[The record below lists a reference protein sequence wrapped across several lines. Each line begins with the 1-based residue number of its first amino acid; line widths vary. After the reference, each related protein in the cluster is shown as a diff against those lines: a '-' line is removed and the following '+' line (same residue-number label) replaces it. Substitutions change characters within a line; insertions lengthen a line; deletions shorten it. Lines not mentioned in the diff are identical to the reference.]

1 MTRRKWLKLSLITFL
16 IALGVFAVAY
26 FFFHFV
32 TDTGI
37 TLAWQEEAGKPLV
50 ASMIA
55 NFGVLFL
62 FASVMSLLVAFVF
75 FDKEK

>member
-1 MTRRKWLKLSLITFL
+1 MAEIVFDYFSDRAWRVCRCVFL
-16 IALGVFAVAY
+16 FPFRNGYGPLV
-26 FFFHFV
+26 
-32 TDTGI
+32 
-37 TLAWQEEAGKPLV
+37 WQEEAGKPLV